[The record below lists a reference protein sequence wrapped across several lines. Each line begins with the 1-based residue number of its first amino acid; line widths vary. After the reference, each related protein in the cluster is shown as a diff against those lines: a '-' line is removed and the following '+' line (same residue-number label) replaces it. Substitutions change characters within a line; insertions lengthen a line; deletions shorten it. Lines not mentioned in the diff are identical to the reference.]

1 MYFCYNPDKKKDIHM
16 FKKIILTLLVLI
28 IVAVGGLFI
37 LNGKDN
43 YDPSKYQASAT
54 KGLQTG
60 SKLSFTLPDQFD
72 KAHTLTAQTKK
83 VIFVF
88 AKATGHTV
96 REFLKK
102 QDKSYLPKLNTLF
115 VADISGMPA
124 VIRNTF
130 ALPDFK
136 KSAYSVLLIYDKKI
150 AKIYKDESKADKIS
164 VISLKNGVIENIKYV
179 DTEEE
184 LKVALN

>member
-1 MYFCYNPDKKKDIHM
+1 ML
-16 FKKIILTLLVLI
+16 KKIILSLLLLI
-28 IVAVGGLFI
+28 IVAVGTLFI

-43 YDPSKYQASAT
+43 YDPSKYHAKAS
-54 KGLQTG
+54 KGLNIDSQ
-60 SKLSFTLPDQFD
+60 LSFTLPDQFD
-72 KAHTLTAQTKK
+72 KAHTLTAETKK

-102 QDKSYLPKLNTLF
+102 QDKAYLPERDTLF
-115 VADISGMPA
+115 IADISAMPA

-136 KSAYSVLLIYDKKI
+136 KSAYSVLLIYDKNI
-150 AKIYKDESKADKIS
+150 AKIYKDETKADKIS
-164 VISLKNGVIENIKYV
+164 IISLHDGVIENIKYIT
-179 DTEEE
+179 TEEG
-184 LKVALN
+184 LKAVLK